1 MNFEKRIALFVDAD
15 NVGADLIQSI
25 LQTLDQRGT
34 VVSKQ
39 VVGQTNRF
47 SSSGWKTLTN
57 SYGLEVH
64 QVKRIRK
71 GKNVTD
77 FHIVLAACELLEQ
90 ADIFAIASNDTD
102 FLTLAEYLHGKNKI
116 VWGFG
121 RPQTHYADILLET
134 YDAFFVVEANCIKD
148 IKLDLDKGAAEPL
161 LPLPVKTPALF
172 KDLRIERGPKLG
184 DGGFLHFNAEERRTI
199 IESHPATK
207 KLIKRVLTDKPSQR
221 PYFLDLTNASSK
233 LLKLPAI
240 AARLQSVRLYRL
252 RHKSPLVQVM
262 AGTAHLPLDPLH
274 KFASIT
280 DVPRCLWRQDG
291 LLLVP
296 FRRHASASIPAY
308 NHPFIAGLAF
318 WQSGVLCSRMFAVW
332 VQFIASG
339 KPVDI
344 SVIQQALNSF
354 YWVDVKADTATK
366 SIITPA
372 TRLLSLIE
380 FAHCNGGLDALT
392 AKQKTNLTVHQTNLT
407 AAVDKLYGLACDCS
421 DADRLRL
428 LYHNARRK
436 LLSLEQQRRSKQ
448 AQLELPMDFF

>member
-39 VVGQTNRF
+39 VFGQTNRF

-221 PYFLDLTNASSK
+221 PYFLDLTKASSK

-280 DVPRCLWRQDG
+280 DVPRCLWKQDG

-308 NHPFIAGLAF
+308 NHPFIADLAF

-332 VQFIASG
+332 VQFIANG
-339 KPVDI
+339 KSIDI

-354 YWVDVKADTATK
+354 YWADDKSDLTK
-366 SIITPA
+366 SIIGPA
-372 TRLLSLIE
+372 ARVLSLIE
-380 FAHCNGGLDALT
+380 FAYLNGGPESLK
-392 AKQKTNLTVHQTNLT
+392 AKQKTNLKVNQTNLT